1 MPSAFRGLMEH
12 NACMHA
18 YWDPL
23 RRAAACGLLALVPAL
38 LCPSSSAA
46 HVSIKGTRTPEFGL
60 SKTYVKEE
68 AHLQRGHKSNAS
80 GIVEQGQASGTF
92 DAFIQIEMVI
102 GAEKVTGSF
111 VADLKGGS
119 IIGTAYGKPHYSGK
133 YASFKGT
140 LTIRRGTGRYAG
152 ASGTASFYGAI
163 NRLNYKLT
171 VQLIGDLRI

>member
-1 MPSAFRGLMEH
+1 MQH
-12 NACMHA
+12 NACMHP
-18 YWDPL
+18 YPHL
-23 RRAAACGLLALVPAL
+23 RCSRALACSMLALVLAL
-38 LCPSSSAA
+38 L
-46 HVSIKGTRTPEFGL
+46 GL
-60 SKTYVKEE
+60 SPSVAHALARGRTSRTVHEYGLSRMYVKEE
-68 AHLQRGHKSNAS
+68 AHLHRVHKANAS
-80 GIVEQGQASGTF
+80 GIVEQGEASGTF

-102 GAEKVTGSF
+102 GVEKVTGSF

-140 LTIRRGTGRYAG
+140 LRIRRGTGRYVG

-163 NRLNYKLT
+163 NRVNYQLT

>member
-1 MPSAFRGLMEH
+1 
-12 NACMHA
+12 MHA
-18 YWDPL
+18 YCDPL
-23 RRAAACGLLALVPAL
+23 RRALTCGSIALLAML
-38 LCPSSSAA
+38 LCPSPSVARLSTTGR
-46 HVSIKGTRTPEFGL
+46 KYGL